1 MTVGLTFT
9 KSARRV
15 GIVAASGTAFL
26 GAVYVA
32 TLIAGLLS
40 LRSLQQPIPD
50 PLFSFLEIEILLLMP
65 LFVALMVS
73 VHAWAGAGAKVFSL
87 MALVFAGVLAGLTSA
102 LHFVILIVGH
112 QAAFSKLSP
121 LLLSFKM
128 ALGSL
133 CDRHSWVGHF
143 LRALRAVGG
152 SSLQRRSA
160 RHDDTRATGNQRDAG
175 ACRAEWRRPWRHAV
189 PQHRNRWL
197 RRCFSK
203 HGGAARDP
211 ISTVAASKRLPGG
224 TPGSFVA
231 HSRLRQRITSR

>member
-121 LLLSFKM
+121 LLLSFKWPSVAYAIDILGWDIFF
-128 ALGSL
+128 ALSVLSAAPVFSGGRLATTIRVLLATSGTL
-133 CDRHSWVGHF
+133 ALAGLSGVVLGDMRFRNIGIVGYAGVF
-143 LRALRAVGG
+143 PSTAVLLAILFQQ
-152 SSLQRRSA
+152 SPPQ
-160 RHDDTRATGNQRDAG
+160 N
-175 ACRAEWRRPWRHAV
+175 ACQAERPV
-189 PQHRNRWL
+189 V
-197 RRCFSK
+197 S
-203 HGGAARDP
+203 
-211 ISTVAASKRLPGG
+211 
-224 TPGSFVA
+224 
-231 HSRLRQRITSR
+231 